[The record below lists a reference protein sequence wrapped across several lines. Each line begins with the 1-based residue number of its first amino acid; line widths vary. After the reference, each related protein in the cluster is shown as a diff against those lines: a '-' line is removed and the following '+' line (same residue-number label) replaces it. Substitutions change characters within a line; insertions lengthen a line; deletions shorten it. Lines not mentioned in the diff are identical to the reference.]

1 MERDLIALGKDD
13 EFDAGLLSVAKLGSI
28 VLAAPPGTAVHHALT
43 ARGVD
48 HLTDSQRSQLMALA
62 QQRQARR
69 ADASVSAA
77 AQEKPNRIDNW
88 DSMPLEEFERLR
100 AANYAKGESPG
111 RVIGPEKK
119 ASTT

>member
-1 MERDLIALGKDD
+1 MERDLIALGKDG

-28 VLAAPPGTAVHHALT
+28 VLAAPPGTAVHHALS

-48 HLTDSQRSQLMALA
+48 HLTDSQRFQLMALA
-62 QQRQARR
+62 QQRQDKR
-69 ADASVSAA
+69 AQASISAA
-77 AQEKPNRIDNW
+77 AQEKPNRIDSW